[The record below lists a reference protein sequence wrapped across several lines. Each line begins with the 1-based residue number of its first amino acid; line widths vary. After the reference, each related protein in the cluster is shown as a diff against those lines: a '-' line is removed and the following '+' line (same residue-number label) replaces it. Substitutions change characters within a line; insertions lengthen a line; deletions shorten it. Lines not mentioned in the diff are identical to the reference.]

1 VLTPPGLMGGG
12 YGAAAGHGFSSN
24 LEERVTKADVYNSP
38 GWRRLQERS
47 TQRPL
52 AQPAEARNVVIDATA
67 VSAFV
72 TGERVFHQK
81 FGYGE
86 IMAIEGDKLDIEF
99 DHAGLKKIV
108 ARWVV
113 PAHQVDDVP
122 F

>member
-1 VLTPPGLMGGG
+1 
-12 YGAAAGHGFSSN
+12 
-24 LEERVTKADVYNSP
+24 
-38 GWRRLQERS
+38 LQERS
-47 TQRPL
+47 AQRPL
-52 AQPAEARNVVIDATA
+52 AQPTEARNVVIDATA

>member
-1 VLTPPGLMGGG
+1 MAAIMTLSSQASQRLAGGNVSKL
-12 YGAAAGHGFSSN
+12 Y
-24 LEERVTKADVYNSP
+24 E
-38 GWRRLQERS
+38 GWVFQPVFELIEGDGRL
-47 TQRPL
+47 L
-52 AQPAEARNVVIDATA
+52 ATA
-67 VSAFV
+67 DPKAGGDWSK
-72 TGERVFHQK
+72 GQRVFHQK

>member
-1 VLTPPGLMGGG
+1 MNTASVSIWFAPGKKTNDC
-12 YGAAAGHGFSSN
+12 APSS
-24 LEERVTKADVYNSP
+24 A
-38 GWRRLQERS
+38 
-47 TQRPL
+47 QRPL
-52 AQPAEARNVVIDATA
+52 AQPTEARNVVIDATA

-99 DHAGLKKIV
+99 DHAGMKKIV